1 MQSRV
6 SDPTRCVLRDYR
18 NGGGVPRDEGLD
30 GPRSSI
36 GLRWIRS
43 QKLRRKIRI
52 KDETVRRNA
61 NERIGID
68 EHQRYFRAS
77 AA

>member
-1 MQSRV
+1 MEV
-6 SDPTRCVLRDYR
+6 EYR
-18 NGGGVPRDEGLD
+18 AMRALMEL
-30 GPRSSI
+30 RSSI

-43 QKLRRKIRI
+43 QKLRGKIGIRM
-52 KDETVRRNA
+52 TGRRNV

>member
-1 MQSRV
+1 MEV
-6 SDPTRCVLRDYR
+6 EYR
-18 NGGGVPRDEGLD
+18 AMRALMKL
-30 GPRSSI
+30 RSSI

-43 QKLRRKIRI
+43 QKLRGKVGI
-52 KDETVRRNA
+52 KDETVRHNV

-68 EHQRYFRAS
+68 EHQRYCRTS